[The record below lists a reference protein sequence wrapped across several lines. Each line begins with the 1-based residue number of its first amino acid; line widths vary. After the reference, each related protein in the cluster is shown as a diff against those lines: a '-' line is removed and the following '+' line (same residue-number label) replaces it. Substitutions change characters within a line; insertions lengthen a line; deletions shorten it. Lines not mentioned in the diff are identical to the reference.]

1 MKNITI
7 RLESE
12 LIEELKKRAV
22 KDNRSLSSLIRL
34 ILKKGIGASEF
45 NAWWTSNANTIFW
58 FDR

>member
-1 MKNITI
+1 VERESMKNITI

-12 LIEELKKRAV
+12 LIEELKKRAI

-45 NAWWTSNANTIFW
+45 NA
-58 FDR
+58 